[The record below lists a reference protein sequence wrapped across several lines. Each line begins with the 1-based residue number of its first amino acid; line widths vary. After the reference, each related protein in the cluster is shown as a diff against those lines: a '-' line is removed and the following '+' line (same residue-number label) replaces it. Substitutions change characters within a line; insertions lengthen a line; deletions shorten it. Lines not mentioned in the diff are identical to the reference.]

1 MYGLEQ
7 FGEGIVIFITLFVM
21 MVGLI
26 FTVVPPVPGT
36 VVIWAAAVFYGLVLG
51 WDQKLGWLTF
61 GLLTF
66 LMIVGLVVDFVAG
79 HFGAKFGG
87 ASCLAIIVGTML
99 GLVLGIL
106 AGMLVPGVGC
116 FAGLLGMIAGIL
128 LVEWRRNNDWSTAVK
143 ATKGYVTG
151 ATAGIMARV
160 TSGVLMFGIFLVR
173 AYLAG

>member
-1 MYGLEQ
+1 MNGLEL

-36 VVIWAAAVFYGLVLG
+36 VVMWAAAVFYGLTLG

-87 ASCLAIIVGTML
+87 ASCLAIIVGTIL
-99 GLVLGIL
+99 GLILGIV
-106 AGMLVPGVGC
+106 AGMFLPGVGC
-116 FAGLLGMIAGIL
+116 VAGLIGMIGGIL
-128 LVEWRRNNDWSTAVK
+128 LVEWRRNNDWSTAVR
-143 ATKGYVTG
+143 ATKGYVAG
-151 ATAGIMARV
+151 ATAGVMARV
-160 TSGVLMFGIFLVR
+160 TSGILMFGIFLVR
-173 AYLAG
+173 AYGG

>member
-1 MYGLEQ
+1 MNGLEL
-7 FGEGIVIFITLFVM
+7 FGEGMVIFITLFVM

-36 VVIWAAAVFYGLVLG
+36 VVIWAAAVFYGLALG
-51 WDQKLGWLTF
+51 WEQKLGWLTF

-66 LMIVGLVVDFVAG
+66 FMIVGLVVDFIAG

-87 ASCLAIIVGTML
+87 ASCLAIIVGTIL
-99 GLVLGIL
+99 GLILGIV
-106 AGMLVPGVGC
+106 AGIFLPGVGC

-128 LVEWRRNNDWSTAVK
+128 LVEWRRNNDWSTAARAAK
-143 ATKGYVTG
+143 AYVAGT
-151 ATAGIMARV
+151 AAGIMARV

-173 AYLAG
+173 AYGG